1 MWTVNILSRYLPRL
15 ARRIELD
22 GFLKLSVLKNDQRSV
37 IVSVPVIS
45 TKDLSRLVFAAD
57 RHQPARGLKLFV
69 STLFQSEWTKEGYL
83 WDEIHEKENDG
94 GRDYLKRERYPP

>member
-69 STLFQSEWTKEGYL
+69 STLRYFKANGQRKVTSGMKYTK
-83 WDEIHEKENDG
+83 
-94 GRDYLKRERYPP
+94 KRTMAAGII